1 MERHEKAHPHRD
13 FDALDEASETAIR
26 TQRTRERALL
36 GVWVGGTVLALLA
49 TVALL
54 EGCGGGSRSTARQV
68 SNTPQEPIAD
78 QAVVAST
85 QPAEVGLAGVSG
97 EATVPAG
104 EPDQLSVPPDVVASV
119 SDSFVEPGQPI
130 QVTVE
135 GTPDITEMALAD
147 GRGDAIPMVRD
158 SSGLVWRVNYRVPLR
173 PRTDRL
179 GLSVT
184 AKNDAHR
191 FRRVWVFLTVDDGK
205 QQVQV
210 TEKPAVEGDSLR

>member
-1 MERHEKAHPHRD
+1 MERQPTNHTHRD
-13 FDALDEASETAIR
+13 LDALDEANEAAVR
-26 TQRTRERALL
+26 TQRAREKALF

-54 EGCGGGSRSTARQV
+54 ESCGNSGRTSTRQV
-68 SNTPQEPIAD
+68 SQAPSEPTTG
-78 QAVVAST
+78 QVVVAST
-85 QPAEVGLAGVSG
+85 LPMEPGSDQNGTNTLQTG
-97 EATVPAG
+97 G
-104 EPDQLSVPPDVVASV
+104 EPDGLSVPPDVVANV
-119 SDSFVEPGQPI
+119 SDSFVTPGQPI
-130 QVTVE
+130 EVTVE

-179 GLSVT
+179 GLAVT

-191 FRRVWVFLTVDDGK
+191 WRRVWVFLTVDDGK
-205 QQVQV
+205 QQLET